1 MGWLGGDINMP
12 AQKSYG
18 ESLRDAMQAQID
30 CAANV
35 DALEALYAYT
45 ETDGVRSRPLGE
57 WPVDPNGE

>member
-30 CAANV
+30 
-35 DALEALYAYT
+35 
-45 ETDGVRSRPLGE
+45 LGE
-57 WPVDPNGE
+57 QYYESEAKYRPKYAQMETGIL